1 MYMRAIKMKDLTTL
15 RAEQEQQTRQQKR
28 QELLARKQ
36 KGEEITDELIDFLST
51 KEEVYLFFADLFTH
65 PYRQTAVLDAIE
77 TQLDLVTDLT
87 LILAEQL
94 DPSLTES
101 QQKSVKAIKE
111 QLLPLRAIALSEAAD
126 NYRFANLLAQ
136 KEQTRSLQEEYF
148 LLKEAK
154 PE

>member
-1 MYMRAIKMKDLTTL
+1 MRVLKSTDLSTL
-15 RAEQEQQTRQQKR
+15 RAEQEQQARQLKWR
-28 QELLARKQ
+28 ELLSRKQ
-36 KGEEITDELIDFLST
+36 QGQDISDELTDFLST

-65 PYRQTAVLDAIE
+65 PYRQTAVLDALE
-77 TQLDLVTDLT
+77 TQVDLVTDLT

-94 DPSLTES
+94 NPSLTEA
-101 QQKSVKAIKE
+101 QQKAVQAIKN

-154 PE
+154 SE